1 MMLRPITRE
10 VLWYKQPGNSVQ
22 SPNENQ
28 SILATSA
35 DRKNRL
41 AVNRALVV
49 LFIANEGLASS
60 THSKNFECLEGQ
72 PIIGVA
78 KEDLPAQRQRVFF
91 AADCTSH
98 TAANIGGNHEVS
110 LNFSMWE

>member
-78 KEDLPAQRQRVFF
+78 KEDLLAQPQRVFF

-98 TAANIGGNHEVS
+98 IAVNIDPSAEITKS
-110 LNFSMWE
+110 A